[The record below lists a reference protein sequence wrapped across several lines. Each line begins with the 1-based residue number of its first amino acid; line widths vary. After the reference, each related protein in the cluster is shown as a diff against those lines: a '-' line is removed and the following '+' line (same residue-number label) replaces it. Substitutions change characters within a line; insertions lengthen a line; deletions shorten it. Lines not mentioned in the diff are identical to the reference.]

1 MLGDQYGG
9 WVLNAFPDRK
19 SSGFSLIE
27 LMVGI
32 VVMAI
37 LVALAMPSF
46 QIMLRNSEVRAA
58 AESITNGLQRARA
71 EAVARNTNVQFVL
84 GAYPPD
90 CTVAGSSWTVDYVNK
105 PVATDPPIDAR
116 CSTEGSTHVSIN
128 VTPATATTVT
138 FSSLGIVI
146 GNQDGSAPLTQV
158 DLNADGASQNLR
170 VEVGP
175 GGNAKMCDPN
185 LPAGSTSPSAC

>member
-1 MLGDQYGG
+1 M
-9 WVLNAFPDRK
+9 
-19 SSGFSLIE
+19 IE

-46 QIMLRNSEVRAA
+46 QTMLRNSEVRTA

-71 EAVARNTNVQFVL
+71 EAVARNANVQFVL
-84 GAYPPD
+84 GPYPPD

-116 CSTEGSTHVSIN
+116 CNTEGSTHVTID
-128 VTPATATTVT
+128 VTPTAATTIT
-138 FSSLGIVI
+138 YNSLGLVAA
-146 GNQDGSAPLTQV
+146 NQDGSASLTQV
-158 DLNADGASQNLR
+158 DFAAVGASQNLR
-170 VEVGP
+170 IEINGS
-175 GGNAKMCDPN
+175 NAKMCDPG

>member
-1 MLGDQYGG
+1 M
-9 WVLNAFPDRK
+9 LNAFPDRK
-19 SSGFSLIE
+19 SFGFSLIE

-37 LVALAMPSF
+37 LVALALPSF
-46 QIMLRNSEVRAA
+46 EIMLRNSEVRTA

-116 CSTEGSTHVSIN
+116 CSTEGSTHVTITA
-128 VTPATATTVT
+128 VAADLATIATTVA
-138 FSSLGIVI
+138 FNSLGQVVP
-146 GNQDGSAPLTQV
+146 NPPWLAQV
-158 DLNADGASQNLR
+158 DLTADGASQNLR
-170 VEVGP
+170 VEIGP

-185 LPAGSTSPSAC
+185 LPAGSSPRAC